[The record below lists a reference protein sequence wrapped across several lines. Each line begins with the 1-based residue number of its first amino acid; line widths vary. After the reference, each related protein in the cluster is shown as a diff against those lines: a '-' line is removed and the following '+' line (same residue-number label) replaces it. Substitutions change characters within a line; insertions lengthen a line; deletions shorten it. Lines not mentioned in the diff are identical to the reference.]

1 MKALGRQLLV
11 ELYNCDNERINDI
24 KAVEQAMLEATRRSG
39 ATIINSDFHEFS
51 PYGISG
57 VIVIAE
63 SHVTIH
69 TWPEYNYAAV
79 DVFTCGDHIDPWTI
93 QEALKEYFISENTSS
108 MEVKRGLFKT
118 SPGED
123 LPFKA
128 EESTT
133 IGGRHG
139 GYSS

>member
-11 ELYNCDNERINDI
+11 ELYNCDFDRINDTKSVE
-24 KAVEQAMLEATRRSG
+24 KAMIDATEQSG
-39 ATIINSDFHEFS
+39 ATIVNSDFHEFS

-63 SHVTIH
+63 SHVSIH

-93 QEALKEYFISENTSS
+93 QEALKSYFKSDSVSS

-118 SPGED
+118 QPGQD

-128 EESTT
+128 DESSVL
-133 IGGRHG
+133 GGHSQG
-139 GYSS
+139 HSS